1 MKVFIQQTYLII
13 LSKKAVCVKM
23 HTAFHLFYF
32 TILEVEGSA
41 VSLIY
46 ETKKPSINEG
56 FIEIR
61 RNPASAYLL
70 LENCF
75 CLTCPTSNANLF
87 ILCFKNHNGT
97 LRVIEI
103 PL

>member
-1 MKVFIQQTYLII
+1 MRKN
-13 LSKKAVCVKM
+13 KM

-41 VSLIY
+41 VSLDKNIY

-61 RNPASAYLL
+61 RNPASSLL
-70 LENCF
+70 LY
-75 CLTCPTSNANLF
+75 
-87 ILCFKNHNGT
+87 
-97 LRVIEI
+97 
-103 PL
+103 